1 MQDAQ
6 ENSQFVRRNS
16 GSINAYIPKAKGG
29 GMRRESLKIQY
40 DTVSEAC
47 QVSDTQGG
55 DSTFSGPVP
64 VSASSGFAWAKR
76 RKDDVTSA
84 ISDTSKSQFSSL
96 DPSFANMA
104 YDHLSKRRNE
114 DVVVGRVDT
123 KDKTAKP
130 PMRRQHHSDSFDVS
144 ELYLSKNMSMAV
156 CQNDQAVC

>member
-1 MQDAQ
+1 MQDVQ
-6 ENSQFVRRNS
+6 ENSQCVRRNS
-16 GSINAYIPKAKGG
+16 GSTNAYIPKAKGG
-29 GMRRESLKIQY
+29 GMRRESLKLPY
-40 DTVSEAC
+40 DTVSEAW

-76 RKDDVTSA
+76 RKDDITSA

-114 DVVVGRVDT
+114 DVVVNRVDT
-123 KDKTAKP
+123 KHEMVKP
-130 PMRRQHHSDSFDVS
+130 PMQKLHHWDSFDAS
-144 ELYLSKNMSMAV
+144 ELYHSQNMSMAV
-156 CQNDQAVC
+156 YLNDQAVC